1 MEKKENFET
10 VSREDILAG
19 IIKVVEDLTQDWDLE
34 FEGAINAET
43 GLVGDLEFES
53 IDIVEFVVAIEQYI
67 KKRGLPF
74 EELLMDEG
82 RYVDEIKIKDTVD
95 FLYNHLH
102 G

>member
-1 MEKKENFET
+1 MEENENFET
-10 VSREDILAG
+10 AGREDILAG
-19 IIKVVEDLTQDWDLE
+19 IIEVVEDLTQDWDLE

-43 GLVGDLEFES
+43 GLVGDLDFES
-53 IDIVEFVVAIEQYI
+53 IDIVEFVVAIEQYF

-74 EELLMDEG
+74 EELLMEEG

-95 FLYNHLH
+95 FLFKHLH